1 MLEEFNFTLIV
12 VTFIFS
18 DFFLILKLSINL
30 KLTRLNTKTFS
41 CGEGEDQ
48 VKREF
53 ERVSTVTEKT
63 NLRVLNM
70 V

>member
-18 DFFLILKLSINL
+18 DFLLILKLSINL
-30 KLTRLNTKTFS
+30 KLTRFNTKPFS

-48 VKREF
+48 VEGEF
-53 ERVSTVTEKT
+53 ESQLLLPKKQIYEH
-63 NLRVLNM
+63 
-70 V
+70 